1 MCRDRA
7 AIERWID
14 ISARAARDIC
24 AASLFVLAAV
34 VSAVACPICFS
45 GLVVT
50 IGQQMDAADQV
61 ALAVPLPDGERLRV
75 VAVVKGDLVVGATIS
90 EPVSRVKGTLAADA
104 FVADPASR
112 ATAALPHGDKL
123 ILLMRNALGQRW
135 SSVGAIDAEYAGWLR
150 QLAATYRNDRPHSL
164 PAWPRSTQTV
174 SELTDDEWRERIALV
189 APYLE
194 NPEPLAADIAYGE
207 ISRAPYTVLRTLKQ
221 KLAATTV
228 ARWTD
233 DPKLI
238 ARHPTYTLLLGI
250 AGGPDQV
257 PSLER
262 RIDAAWTAHDA
273 TNLAA
278 MLAAD
283 LELRGPSR
291 VDSLEKRYFSDGNRT
306 LPEIEAALLALSV
319 QGGANGAIPRARV
332 IMAYRAFIR
341 ERKAMAGFVASEL
354 ADWEYWDA
362 TKDYVALLKSN
373 AVKDPAAHFMIVNYL
388 QRSPNPAAKAAL
400 RSLARERH

>member
-1 MCRDRA
+1 MLA
-7 AIERWID
+7 AI
-14 ISARAARDIC
+14 
-24 AASLFVLAAV
+24 
-34 VSAVACPICFS
+34 VSAAACPICFS
-45 GLVVT
+45 GMVVT
-50 IGQQMDAADQV
+50 VGQQMDAADQV
-61 ALAVPLPDGERLRV
+61 VLAVPQSDGEQFKI
-75 VAVVKGDLVVGATIS
+75 VAIVKGDFTVGAIIS
-90 EPVSRVKGTLAADA
+90 EPVSRVKGALAIDAFAADP
-104 FVADPASR
+104 VSR
-112 ATAALPHGDKL
+112 STAALPHRDKPF
-123 ILLMRNALGQRW
+123 LLMRNALGQRW
-135 SSVGAIDAEYAGWLR
+135 SSAGAIDIENAGWLCR
-150 QLAATYRNDRPHSL
+150 LAATYRSDRAHSR

-194 NPEPLAADIAYGE
+194 KPEPLAADIAYGE
-207 ISRAPYTVLRTLKQ
+207 ISRTPYDVLRTLKE
-221 KLAATTV
+221 KLTATTV

-233 DPKLI
+233 DPKLA
-238 ARHPTYTLLLGI
+238 ARHPTYILLLGI
-250 AGGPDQV
+250 VGGPDEA

-262 RIDAAWTAHDA
+262 RIDAAWAAHDA

-291 VDSLEKRYFSDGNRT
+291 VDSLERYFSDGNRT

-332 IMAYRAFIR
+332 IAAYRSFMR
-341 ERKAMAGFVASEL
+341 ERKAMAGFVANEL

-362 TKDYVALLKSN
+362 TEDYVALLKSN

-388 QRSPNPAAKAAL
+388 QRSPSLAAKAAL
-400 RSLARERH
+400 RLLARERY

>member
-1 MCRDRA
+1 M
-7 AIERWID
+7 IERWID
-14 ISARAARDIC
+14 VSARALRAIS
-24 AASLFVLAAV
+24 AASLFMLAAIF
-34 VSAVACPICFS
+34 SAAACPICFS
-45 GLVVT
+45 GMVVT

-61 ALAVPLPDGERLRV
+61 VLAVPLSDGEQFKV
-75 VAVVKGDLVVGATIS
+75 VAVVKGDFTVGATIS
-90 EPVSRVKGTLAADA
+90 EPVSRVKGALAIDA
-104 FVADPASR
+104 FVADPVSR
-112 ATAALPHGDKL
+112 STAALAHRDKPF
-123 ILLMRNALGQRW
+123 LLMRNALGQQW
-135 SSVGAIDAEYAGWLR
+135 SGAGVIDIENAGWLR
-150 QLAATYRNDRPHSL
+150 QLAATYRSDRAHSR

-174 SELTDDEWRERIALV
+174 SELTDEVWRERIALV

-207 ISRAPYTVLRTLKQ
+207 ISRAPYNVLRTLKE
-221 KLAATTV
+221 KLTATTV

-233 DPKLI
+233 DPKLA
-238 ARHPTYTLLLGI
+238 ARRPTYTLLLGI
-250 AGGPDQV
+250 AGGPDEA

-262 RIDAAWTAHDA
+262 RIDAAWAAHDA

-291 VDSLEKRYFSDGNRT
+291 VDSIEMRYFSDGNRT

-319 QGGANGAIPRARV
+319 HGAANVAVPRARV
-332 IMAYRAFIR
+332 IAAYRAFMR
-341 ERKAMAGFVASEL
+341 ERKPMAGFVANEL

-362 TKDYVALLKSN
+362 TEDYVALLKSN

-388 QRSPNPAAKAAL
+388 QRSPSLAAKAAL
-400 RSLARERH
+400 RLLARERY